1 MQVGAIVRLKSGS
14 PNMTVLAVHGGG
26 TSSSLKVG
34 WTDKD
39 GRYQEM
45 SATSQSFETVA
56 ADGVKA
62 QEVRRG

>member
-1 MQVGAIVRLKSGS
+1 MFVGAVVRLKSGS

-26 TSSSLKVG
+26 VSSSLKVG

-45 SATSQSFETVA
+45 TATSQSFELVEPEKIA
-56 ADGVKA
+56 GAGS
-62 QEVRRG
+62 G